1 MVHGTGF
8 PNGGGRIW
16 QPFEDVLERTA
27 SSPAPPLVV
36 VLGRHAPHKGGRRYV
51 LFQSSVR
58 AQSADLD
65 IMNGDTDAGV
75 KLFLCMTEGGAERQ
89 AARPEL
95 TLGDTQTCPRSASTG
110 MSIQQ
115 ASDVDEEKIRQ
126 THKKM
131 WNYVTHSVINIVDHM
146 LEQK

>member
-1 MVHGTGF
+1 M
-8 PNGGGRIW
+8 
-16 QPFEDVLERTA
+16 
-27 SSPAPPLVV
+27 
-36 VLGRHAPHKGGRRYV
+36 APHKGRRRYV

-65 IMNGDTDAGV
+65 ITNRDTDAGV

-110 MSIQQ
+110 MSMSTQH
-115 ASDVDEEKIRQ
+115 ASHVFEEKQ
-126 THKKM
+126 
-131 WNYVTHSVINIVDHM
+131 NYRPHETVCYTTS
-146 LEQK
+146 